1 MTTELQRPMTPP
13 DLLAYLMALDISTTT
28 FEHPPLFTVEDSK
41 ALRGELPGG
50 HCKNLFLRNKK
61 GKMWLVVCPED
72 RELDLKDLGA
82 RIGAGRVSFG
92 SPDRLM
98 TYLGVSPGA
107 VTPFAAVNDV
117 KADVEV
123 VLDEKMMTES
133 VLNFHPLVN
142 HQTTAISP
150 HDLVS
155 FLASVGHPPQIIDLR

>member
-1 MTTELQRPMTPP
+1 MTTELPRPMTPP
-13 DLLAYLMALDISTTT
+13 DLLAYLATRNISTTT

-50 HCKNLFLRNKK
+50 HCKNLFLTNKK
-61 GKMWLVVCPED
+61 GKMWLVACPED
-72 RELDLKDLGA
+72 RDLDLKDLGA

-98 TYLGVSPGA
+98 TCLGVSPGA
-107 VTPFAAVNDV
+107 VTPFAAINDV
-117 KADVEV
+117 DADVVV

-142 HQTTAISP
+142 NQTTAIAP

-155 FLASVGHPPQIIDLR
+155 FLESVGHPPVIVDLR